1 MVHLYPVLE
10 ALHHQR
16 HGVVSIQS
24 KSMGTGSSFEGVSSQ
39 KFARYLCLSM
49 SGSHPWLSTSDTGL
63 KLGEEPLRKDCQYE
77 REISYANH
85 LGLMLQPTS
94 FADFQAYPDFVEA
107 FRLWTQKTTFEAS
120 ISRVW
125 SLVLTGKQVLSKHGG
140 SLPAFAAGV
149 VGGVSFVAWS
159 WARHGFAN
167 ITYLK
172 FILFFLY
179 TVTRIPQT

>member
-63 KLGEEPLRKDCQYE
+63 KLGEEPLRKAIPDTIY
-77 REISYANH
+77 RENTDNLGYA
-85 LGLMLQPTS
+85 LGYAMDSLAPVWRHTL
-94 FADFQAYPDFVEA
+94 FQV
-107 FRLWTQKTTFEAS
+107 
-120 ISRVW
+120 
-125 SLVLTGKQVLSKHGG
+125 GK
-140 SLPAFAAGV
+140 
-149 VGGVSFVAWS
+149 
-159 WARHGFAN
+159 
-167 ITYLK
+167 
-172 FILFFLY
+172 
-179 TVTRIPQT
+179 